1 MKIHDYRHS
10 ASKGNDW
17 YNNPSLWVYR
27 NLLGIKTDTTP
38 RMGMGN
44 SAEFGCAI
52 SLFYDRSDAQVVEH
66 CTNHMVNQFNGEW
79 FDETDKVGSIAI
91 NLSNA
96 IKEHFPDAGVPHLFQ
111 SYKRH
116 SLESLEYPITTVTDF
131 EYEEMIID
139 TKATLA
145 VPSKPRED
153 HVRQQSLYSVL
164 RGKPATLVY
173 ASHKKSAVFELDE
186 ETIMTNYENM
196 IQSFQSLELF
206 MNTVPNIQTFKRMI
220 PLNTDGYKWSKEDRE
235 QAKENWN
242 N

>member
-1 MKIHDYRHS
+1 
-10 ASKGNDW
+10 
-17 YNNPSLWVYR
+17 
-27 NLLGIKTDTTP
+27 
-38 RMGMGN
+38 
-44 SAEFGCAI
+44 
-52 SLFYDRSDAQVVEH
+52 
-66 CTNHMVNQFNGEW
+66 
-79 FDETDKVGSIAI
+79 
-91 NLSNA
+91 
-96 IKEHFPDAGVPHLFQ
+96 
-111 SYKRH
+111 
-116 SLESLEYPITTVTDF
+116 
-131 EYEEMIID
+131 
-139 TKATLA
+139 
-145 VPSKPRED
+145 
-153 HVRQQSLYSVL
+153 LYSVL